1 MGRILSTRL
10 RGGLVFLA
18 ILGVAIA
25 ASAATPLF
33 PRPLHFTRAIEDSTS
48 GKTSVIE
55 EYCYGNRVASIHGD
69 RTVIVDYEKQ
79 EIIEISFV
87 DATYSVMRFEEFARF
102 GASAGVPVKRDS
114 ITENS
119 WTVRPSAALSSART
133 KGVRVNASVNAE
145 YVEAS
150 PRGASPIRKIELGID
165 RSVALSKDAIEVLTG
180 SAYPHTPT
188 IEGEL
193 TVRAAAP
200 VPASGNRLQANSV
213 ASATTVYGLPI
224 EQNVTYSGGAE
235 ELVLRMRITNVE
247 EAQPPR
253 EKVTPPPGAKLVPSR
268 VTETLRTLGDLERST
283 PQN

>member
-1 MGRILSTRL
+1 MRRTLSIRL
-10 RGGLVFLA
+10 RGGLVLLA
-18 ILGVAIA
+18 AFVVPII

-33 PRPLHFTRAIEDSTS
+33 PRPLHLTRAIEDSTT

-55 EYCYGNRVASIHGD
+55 EYCYGNRVASISGD

-79 EIIEISFV
+79 EIIEISFA

-102 GASAGVPVKRDS
+102 GASAGVPVKREA

-119 WTVRPSAALSSART
+119 WTVRPSAAPSSAKT
-133 KGVRVNASVNAE
+133 KGVRTNASVSAE
-145 YVEAS
+145 YVEVS
-150 PRGASPIRKIELGID
+150 PRGTSPIRRIELGID
-165 RSVALSKDAIEVLTG
+165 RSVSLSKDAIDVLTG

-213 ASATTVYGLPI
+213 STATTVYGLPI
-224 EQNVTYSGGAE
+224 EQNVTYRGGAE
-235 ELVLRMRITNVE
+235 ELVMRMRITSVE
-247 EAQPPR
+247 EAEPPR
-253 EKVTPPPGAKLVPSR
+253 DKVTPPPGAKLVPSR
-268 VTETLRTLGDLERST
+268 ITETLRTLGDIERST